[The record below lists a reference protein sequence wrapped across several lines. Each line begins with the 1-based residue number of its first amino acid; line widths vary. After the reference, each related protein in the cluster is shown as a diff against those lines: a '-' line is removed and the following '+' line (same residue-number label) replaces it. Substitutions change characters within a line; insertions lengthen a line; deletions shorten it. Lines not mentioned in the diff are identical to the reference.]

1 MERAP
6 GSERQQREFYT
17 PVCWPSS
24 AQSTRPPGLKAS
36 HPISNVYLDRFFRS
50 PKLVSQRAG
59 RFYSHLPESMG
70 GPQIP
75 SPGSGWGADLA
86 TLLADGRCLGGGQG
100 SRIFHP
106 CGAVLLGPPTLGNA
120 SLWCFWELAQTP
132 TGPRLLQLHSGPALG
147 LSPSSCCVHWGGG
160 QGLSSVPVAGVV
172 IPPRGGSSDAPKG
185 EEGQC
190 WNRH

>member
-24 AQSTRPPGLKAS
+24 AQSARPPGLKAS
-36 HPISNVYLDRFFRS
+36 HPLPNVYLDRFFRS

-70 GPQIP
+70 GPQIR
-75 SPGSGWGADLA
+75 SPGSGWGADLV

-106 CGAVLLGPPTLGNA
+106 CSARASRPPYTGKRISGVLLGAGPDAHRPQLAAAPQWTSLG
-120 SLWCFWELAQTP
+120 SLP
-132 TGPRLLQLHSGPALG
+132 DVLLCSL
-147 LSPSSCCVHWGGG
+147 
-160 QGLSSVPVAGVV
+160 
-172 IPPRGGSSDAPKG
+172 RG
-185 EEGQC
+185 EG
-190 WNRH
+190 RA